1 MHCTGKMHGGKAMN
15 AYRKGAA
22 AAKAG
27 ASFLDNPYPCDTN
40 DWNSRNCGYID
51 NEDF

>member
-1 MHCTGKMHGGKAMN
+1 MT

-27 ASFLDNPYPCDTN
+27 ASFLDNPYPYDTK
-40 DWNSRNCGYID
+40 DWHSWNCGYID